1 MISVA
6 IIIIMANT
14 TKAIL
19 MTLSTFMIA
28 LTTISVSLTF
38 LTMIFWISL
47 FKKSSILILKAFDK
61 SFNCSRLRA
70 VSSNSQLDIVCLI
83 TPTISPN
90 ASCNRLV
97 SFLSLKIF
105 SPNLMLPAFCHQY
118 NQFPVLLSSED
129 LWKHVKL
136 I

>member
-6 IIIIMANT
+6 ITMIMANT

-19 MTLSTFMIA
+19 ILSTFMIA

-47 FKKSSILILKAFDK
+47 FKRSSILILKAFDK
-61 SFNCSRLRA
+61 SFNCLGLRA
-70 VSSNSQLDIVCLI
+70 VSSNSQLDIVCLVK
-83 TPTISPN
+83 PTISPN
-90 ASCNRLV
+90 ASCDRLA

-105 SPNLMLPAFCHQY
+105 SPNLMLPAFCRQY

-129 LWKHVKL
+129 L
-136 I
+136 